1 MKKIFALLITA
12 VLALTAAFGFAACGG
27 LDPKGEKNIII
38 GASSTPHAEI
48 LEHVKG
54 DLEKLGY
61 KVEIKVYGDYVL
73 PNTDLEDGTINANYF
88 QHEPYLNDFNKENGT
103 HLVSVFKPHYE
114 PFGLYGKNVSKS
126 AYEASEKTGKKI
138 YIPNDGSNGTRAL
151 LLLQQEGFITLKAGA
166 NGNDV
171 LTESD
176 IVDKNGNNIQFATA
190 SNVYSLLNN
199 DADGTLA
206 VINGNYAL
214 EAGLSVKNDAIAV
227 EDASGD
233 AAQLYANLIAV
244 KAGEENSEKTKAII
258 SVLKSQKVIDFINS
272 KYDGAVL
279 PAFELG

>member
-1 MKKIFALLITA
+1 MKKIFALLVTA
-12 VLALTAAFGFAACGG
+12 ILAVTAIFGLTACGA
-27 LDPKGEKNIII
+27 DAKADKTIVI

-54 DLEKLGY
+54 DLESLGY

-88 QHEPYLNDFNKENGT
+88 QHEPYLNDFNKENNT
-103 HLVSVFKPHYE
+103 HLVSVLKLHYE
-114 PFGLYGKNVSKS
+114 PFGLYGKNVTKS
-126 AYEASEKTGKKI
+126 DYAAAEKTGKKI
-138 YIPNDGSNGTRAL
+138 FVPSDGSNGTRAL

-171 LTESD
+171 LTEID
-176 IVDKNGNNIQFATA
+176 IVDKKGNDIQFVTA

-214 EAGLSVKNDAIAV
+214 EAGLSVKNDAVAV
-227 EDASGD
+227 EDASGS
-233 AAQLYANLIAV
+233 AAQIYANLIAV
-244 KAGEENSEKTKAII
+244 KQGEENSEKTKALV
-258 SVLKSQKVIDFINS
+258 SVLKTQKVIDFING

-279 PAFELG
+279 PAFNVD